1 LRRYAGDGPGVGV
14 SLPRLGVTPIIQLD
28 EFQGPLDLLLQLVER
43 RRLPIA
49 EMSLVAVADQYLA
62 QVRAL
67 PRLDPDAL
75 SEFLAI
81 AARLLLLKSRSLLPA
96 IEPPAP
102 ANPDEESDGAELVRR
117 LEAYRTYKLLAQEL
131 GRLDEAGPLTFTG
144 GARPADTTP
153 SDPALQAIAPS
164 FLAALY
170 EAVERRRAPMSTHDG
185 DITSRISVA
194 ERIFLLRELLRSHGA
209 VEWRAVCG
217 DTVDEIVATL
227 LAVLELVRR
236 GEMAIVQSALFGPI
250 RLEVAKQSPI
260 PLGNGAAVGEAQFSD
275 E

>member
-1 LRRYAGDGPGVGV
+1 VTVPK
-14 SLPRLGVTPIIQLD
+14 LGVTPIIQLD

-49 EMSLVAVADQYLA
+49 ELSLVAVADQYLA

-81 AARLLLLKSRSLLPA
+81 AARLLLLKSRSLLPS

-102 ANPDEESDGAELVRR
+102 TITEEESDGAELVRR

-131 GRLDEAGPLTFTG
+131 GRLDAAGPLSFSG
-144 GARPADTTP
+144 GARPPDTTA
-153 SDPALQAIAPS
+153 DEAALQAIAPS
-164 FLAALY
+164 LLAALY
-170 EAVERRRAPMSTHDG
+170 EAVERRRAPMPSEDG
-185 DITSRISVA
+185 EPTSRISVA
-194 ERIFLLRELLRSHGA
+194 ERLFLLRGLLRTAGA

-236 GEMAIVQSALFGPI
+236 GEMVIVQAALFGPI
-250 RLEVAKQSPI
+250 RLEAAKQPPI
-260 PLGNGAAVGEAQFSD
+260 PLGQGAAVGEAEFTD

>member
-1 LRRYAGDGPGVGV
+1 VT
-14 SLPRLGVTPIIQLD
+14 LPRLPGLGVTPILHLG
-28 EFQGPLDLLLQLVER
+28 EFQGPLDLLLTLVER

-49 EMSLVAVADQYLA
+49 ELSLVAVADQYLA

-81 AARLLLLKSRSLLPA
+81 AARLLLLKSRSLLPS

-102 ANPDEESDGAELVRR
+102 ANPEEESDGAELVRR
-117 LEAYRTYKLLAQEL
+117 LEAYRTYKLLAHEL
-131 GRLDEAGPLTFTG
+131 GRLDAAGPLTFSG
-144 GARPADTTP
+144 GARPADATP
-153 SDPALQAIAPS
+153 DEIVLQAIAPS
-164 FLAALY
+164 LLAALY
-170 EAVERRRAPMSTHDG
+170 EAVERRRAPMPTQDG
-185 DITSRISVA
+185 EPNSRISVA
-194 ERIFLLRELLRSHGA
+194 ERLFLLRGLLASSRA

-236 GEMAIVQSALFGPI
+236 GEMVIVQAALFGPI
-250 RLEVAKQSPI
+250 RLEASQQAAV
-260 PLGNGAAVGEAQFSD
+260 PLGEGAAVGEAEVTDQ
-275 E
+275 